1 MLIPPEIIE
10 LKSRKLNKD
19 VDVVDRFLGFFLG

>member
-10 LKSRKLNKD
+10 IKSRKSNN
-19 VDVVDRFLGFFLG
+19 DVVDRFLGFFLG

>member
-10 LKSRKLNKD
+10 LKSRKSNK
-19 VDVVDRFLGFFLG
+19 DVVDRFLGFFRINF